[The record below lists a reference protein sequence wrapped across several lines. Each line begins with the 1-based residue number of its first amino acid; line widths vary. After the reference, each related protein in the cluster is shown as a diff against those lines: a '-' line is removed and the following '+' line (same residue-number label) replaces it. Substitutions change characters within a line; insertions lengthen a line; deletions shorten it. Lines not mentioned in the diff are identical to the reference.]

1 MSGKGRPL
9 PEYPRSC
16 LAGPAGP
23 EFFDVSR
30 RSDGQETLYPAMVR
44 PPDTLITWPVM
55 KSASLL
61 ARNATRPG

>member
-1 MSGKGRPL
+1 MSGNGRPL

-23 EFFDVSR
+23 EFFALSW
-30 RSDGQETLYPAMVR
+30 RSLGLETYYPAMVK
-44 PPDTLITWPVM
+44 PPDTLIVWPVM